1 MGRGPLKGAPIA
13 TQRQNHELPTATR
26 IAGIVEAKKHT
37 AGIVK
42 LWMPPGQSRGSPVRT
57 WM

>member
-1 MGRGPLKGAPIA
+1 MGRGPLKGVPIA

-26 IAGIVEAKKHT
+26 IADLVGAKKHT

-42 LWMPPGQSRGSPVRT
+42 LWMPF
-57 WM
+57 W